1 MIAPSM
7 VVEVMNGTNTTC
19 YAKAGISYI
28 KVGPL
33 GTANWVSS
41 QLKYVNLK
49 YKIMYSCKLYLG
61 KFIDMR

>member
-1 MIAPSM
+1 M

-49 YKIMYSCKLYLG
+49 YKNHVQL
-61 KFIDMR
+61 